1 MRKVVVYLGILL
13 GCFFSACSGN
23 DDVKT
28 IEQWEDE
35 YVLPQGK
42 SDADDRIVEYYNR
55 YGTYIL
61 YEYTDLDFRYELG
74 NTYVHELP
82 DPTYVGDML
91 DFLEDIWFDFY
102 PADFHKKFMP
112 LKIML
117 ADYIASEDIWTGT
130 MIPTFYATGS
140 ACIGFGFCSD
150 TLQKISPATKLEFTR
165 NLHEMF
171 WFKWGEMIEI
181 PEEFFEVSDYS
192 HAAVTDPASDDYTR
206 KRGFVTYSGS
216 EWSLSV
222 NYLTQMLDEQTDF
235 WSYLIGFVTRSSAD
249 WEEDL
254 QWPLVK
260 QKYDI
265 LRNHLQ
271 GTYGFDIQKVGDA
284 TYE

>member
-1 MRKVVVYLGILL
+1 MRRIVVYLGVIL
-13 GCFFSACSGN
+13 GCLFSACSGN
-23 DDVKT
+23 DDVET
-28 IEQWEDE
+28 IEQWNEE

-42 SDADDRIVEYYNR
+42 SDADDRIVEYYNQ

-74 NTYVHELP
+74 DTYMHELP
-82 DPTYVGDML
+82 DPAYVGDML

-130 MIPTFYATGS
+130 MIPTFYASGA

-150 TLQKISPATKLEFTR
+150 TLQKISPATKLEFKR
-165 NLHEMF
+165 KLHENF
-171 WFKWGEMIEI
+171 WFKWGEIIEI
-181 PEEFFEVSDYS
+181 PEEFYEVSDYS
-192 HAAVTDPASDDYTR
+192 HAAVSEPTSEDYTR
-206 KRGFVTYSGS
+206 KRGFVTYSGF
-216 EWSLSV
+216 EWSLYV
-222 NYLTQMLDEQTDF
+222 NSQTKMLDEKTDF

-254 QWPLVK
+254 KWPLVK

-265 LRNHLQ
+265 LRNYLQ
-271 GTYGFDIQKVGDA
+271 DTYGFDIQKVGDA